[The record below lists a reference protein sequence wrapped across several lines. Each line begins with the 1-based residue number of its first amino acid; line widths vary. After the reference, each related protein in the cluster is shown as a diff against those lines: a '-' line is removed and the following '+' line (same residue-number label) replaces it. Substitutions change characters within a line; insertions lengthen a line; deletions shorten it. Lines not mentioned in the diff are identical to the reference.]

1 VCRVLV
7 EVLLKADD
15 EIAHSLFDGDDGV
28 PDLLWEVEPV
38 PLAFSDRLLQ
48 VALELRLQAGCG
60 LGFAR
65 QGETVSK
72 SKINRREERNLN
84 GIKRLIFNLVQI
96 GTL

>member
-1 VCRVLV
+1 MCRVLV
-7 EVLLKADD
+7 EILLKADD
-15 EIAHSLFDGDDGV
+15 ELAHSLLDGDNGV

-60 LGFAR
+60 LGFTG

-72 SKINRREERNLN
+72 LKINSREERNIN
-84 GIKRLIFNLVQI
+84 RRKKIFNFNL
-96 GTL
+96 T